1 MAIYLLLLGIVIGL
15 MVAVP
20 VGPLGLLCVNRA
32 LSRGPLHGLF
42 SGMGVATA
50 DSLAAGISALGM
62 TLVSD
67 FLIGHQML
75 LRTVG
80 GLFLCYLG
88 IKIFRTRPAT
98 QVPAGEVGSL
108 ARSYATTLL
117 LTVSNPVTFLS
128 FFAIYAGW
136 GVQSLSGNY
145 LGAAILAAGVFAG
158 SVLWWLAIAVGLVL
172 FRDRFSHSALAW
184 IHRISGAVITAFGI
198 VVFLSLWES
207 TWGIGR

>member
-1 MAIYLLLLGIVIGL
+1 MAISLLLLGIVIGL

-98 QVPAGEVGSL
+98 QVPVGEVGSL
-108 ARSYATTLL
+108 ARGYATTFL

-128 FFAIYAGW
+128 FVAIYAGW

-145 LGAAILAAGVFAG
+145 LGAAVLAAGVFAG
-158 SVLWWLAIAVGLVL
+158 SVLWWLAIAVGLAL

-184 IHRISGAVITAFGI
+184 IHRISGAVITAFGV
-198 VVFLSLWES
+198 VVFLSLWE
-207 TWGIGR
+207 TIWGIGR

>member
-50 DSLAAGISALGM
+50 DSVAAGISALGM

-108 ARSYATTLL
+108 TRSYATTLL

-128 FFAIYAGW
+128 FVAIYAGW